1 MRHSADTR
9 RLNSEYVAP
18 YGNQRRR
25 MAFRMSQIGRA
36 SDVRGPTLKGWN
48 ASIRAGRRR
57 AQFGHQRS
65 FANTPA
71 RTFKRRL
78 HPGQRPFIE
87 QLFLPHFLG

>member
-57 AQFGHQRS
+57 AQFVKGYS
-65 FANTPA
+65 MPA
-71 RTFKRRL
+71 IDHRNVTVPLRVL
-78 HPGQRPFIE
+78 AGVE
-87 QLFLPHFLG
+87 